1 MIQIYNH
8 EPEDYAQ
15 KAKHILSCVGNYHE
29 YQLPSVVDVIITRLK
44 EQIDSQFLN
53 NYPDLKYILTATTGL
68 NHIDMAECRKREIQ
82 IISLRG
88 ETDFL
93 ANIAATA
100 EHTIGLML
108 SLLRNIPQSFNDVQ
122 LYNWDRMKFKGHELK
137 GRNLCI
143 LGLGRLGTQ
152 VAYIAQAFGMN
163 IQCFDKNISNQY
175 RTTTDLKQALTNSDV
190 VSVHLPY
197 NDDTHH
203 LLTYELI
210 MKTNP
215 NAYIINT
222 SRGQI
227 IKEDDLV
234 KCLTTGHL
242 AGVAVDVLE
251 DEFHI
256 SESPLIRYSLEHKNV
271 LITPHIGGCTYE
283 SMEATEIFI
292 AQQFSKIYSESK

>member
-1 MIQIYNH
+1 MMHIYNN
-8 EPEDYAQ
+8 EPEDYSQ
-15 KAKHILSCVGNYHE
+15 EAKNILSSVGYYHE
-29 YQLPSVVDVIITRLK
+29 CQPPPVVDVIITRLK
-44 EQIDSQFLN
+44 HQIDRSFLN

-68 NHIDMAECRKREIQ
+68 NHIDITECRERDIQ
-82 IISLRG
+82 IISLKG
-88 ETDFL
+88 ETEFL
-93 ANIAATA
+93 SDIAATA

-108 SLLRNIPQSFNDVQ
+108 SLLRNIPQSFNDVK
-122 LYNWDRMKFKGHELK
+122 LHNWDRMTFKGHELK

-143 LGLGRLGTQ
+143 LGLGRLGIQ
-152 VAYIAQAFGMN
+152 VARIGQTFGMN
-163 IQCFDKNISNQY
+163 IQCFDKHTSTQY
-175 RTTTDLKQALTNSDV
+175 RTTTDLDEALTNSDV

-197 NDDTHH
+197 DNDTHH
-203 LLTYELI
+203 LLKFESI

-227 IKEDDLV
+227 IKEIDLV
-234 KCLTTGHL
+234 QCLTNGHL

-251 DEFHI
+251 NEPNVSI
-256 SESPLIRYSLEHKNV
+256 SPLLRYSLENTNV

-292 AQQFSKIYSESK
+292 AQQFSKIVLHPK